1 MRTTIFKLLLVLATV
16 CLVTSSHAINL
27 FIGGSVGPAFPTRD
41 FLGSDIKHRQ
51 GAANRGEGGQIELGF
66 SSDVFDAYVA
76 ARSDEFPGQTE
87 YNDFQIDGEWE
98 VHRVLYGLR
107 LRLTD
112 VLSNDI
118 EPFFGVAVSNG
129 PTEVKA
135 RTTFNDERLV
145 GRQKTEYEPGTM
157 LEAGANFRLGK
168 AAQIVAS
175 LQMYNF
181 LAPLNR
187 YDIVLPFSD
196 DLSIN
201 SGDVRVTYVALN
213 IGLRIRVL

>member
-16 CLVTSSHAINL
+16 CFVTSSHAIGL
-27 FIGGSVGPAFPTRD
+27 YVGGSVGPAFPTRS
-41 FLGSDIKHRQ
+41 FQGSDIEHQQ
-51 GAANRGEGGQIELGF
+51 GAADRGLGGQIEFGI
-66 SSDVFDAYVA
+66 SDDVFDAYFA
-76 ARSDEFPGQTE
+76 TRSDEFSGRTE
-87 YNDFQIDGEWE
+87 YKDFLIDGEWE
-98 VHRVLYGLR
+98 AHRVLYGLR

-112 VLSNDI
+112 VLSKDI

-135 RTTFNDERLV
+135 RITFNDERLV
-145 GRQKTEYEPGTM
+145 EHEKTEYAPGTM

-168 AAQIVAS
+168 TAQVVTS
-175 LQMYNF
+175 LQLHNF
-181 LAPLNR
+181 LVPLNK

-201 SGDVRVTYVALN
+201 TGDVRVTYVALN
-213 IGLRIRVL
+213 IGL